1 MTSNAT
7 TTNSS
12 SRSSSHFKIDSLTA
26 PNTRPRQLSTIS
38 TTASSSSTSN
48 NNHPWQL
55 PRGTQVLFQSD
66 PLSVYDEALVIG
78 FSLIVFSSVVWVPW
92 AIFKI
97 MYKYYWRERNN
108 CRNGDSD
115 EEKYQK
121 RKKVLR
127 YTILLVVTIGV
138 MKPYANASVGRWLNV
153 RRWRIWKAWLNY
165 VSMEVLL
172 AKATD
177 LDGDDDNP
185 IILDKTRSRN
195 SPAFDWKNDPAIFA
209 VIPHGLFPFPL
220 AFAALTDAVFGII
233 RPVTATATSLFPFVR
248 EILGFLDNM

>member
-97 MYKYYWRERNN
+97 MYTIGGREIFVATVTAMRRSTRKGRKYFATPYYW
-108 CRNGDSD
+108 
-115 EEKYQK
+115 
-121 RKKVLR
+121 
-127 YTILLVVTIGV
+127 
-138 MKPYANASVGRWLNV
+138 W
-153 RRWRIWKAWLNY
+153 
-165 VSMEVLL
+165 
-172 AKATD
+172 
-177 LDGDDDNP
+177 
-185 IILDKTRSRN
+185 
-195 SPAFDWKNDPAIFA
+195 
-209 VIPHGLFPFPL
+209 
-220 AFAALTDAVFGII
+220 
-233 RPVTATATSLFPFVR
+233 
-248 EILGFLDNM
+248 